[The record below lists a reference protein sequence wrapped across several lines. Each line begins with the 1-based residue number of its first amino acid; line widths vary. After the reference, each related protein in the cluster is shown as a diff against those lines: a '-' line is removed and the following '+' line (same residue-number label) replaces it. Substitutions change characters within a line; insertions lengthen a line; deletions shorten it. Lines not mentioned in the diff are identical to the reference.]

1 VLAILITI
9 MVLELRPPEG
19 TSLNDLVPLWP
30 KFLSYGLSFISLG
43 IYWVNHHHLFQAV
56 HTVSGRAL
64 WANMLLLFFLS
75 LFPIGTA
82 WMGEHSFAAT
92 PVAVYGVIL
101 LLPPLA
107 YRALVSA
114 LIAAPGQPPTLATA
128 IGNDQKGQISIAVY
142 VVALLVA
149 LVSPP
154 VAVFIYFAVA
164 AWWIVPD
171 RRIER
176 ALEARI
182 SER

>member
-30 KFLSYGLSFISLG
+30 KFLSYALSFISLG

-56 HTVSGRAL
+56 RTVNGRAL
-64 WANMLLLFFLS
+64 WANMLLLFSLS
-75 LFPIGTA
+75 LFPFATA
-82 WMGEHSFAAT
+82 WMGEHFFSPT
-92 PVAVYGVIL
+92 TVAVYGVIL
-101 LLPPLA
+101 FLPPLA
-107 YRALVSA
+107 YRALLAA
-114 LIAAPGQPPTLATA
+114 LMAAPGQPATLAVA
-128 IGNDQKGQISIAVY
+128 IGDDRKGTISIAIY
-142 VVALLVA
+142 AIAFLIALVA
-149 LVSPP
+149 PL
-154 VAVFIYFAVA
+154 VAVLIYFAVA